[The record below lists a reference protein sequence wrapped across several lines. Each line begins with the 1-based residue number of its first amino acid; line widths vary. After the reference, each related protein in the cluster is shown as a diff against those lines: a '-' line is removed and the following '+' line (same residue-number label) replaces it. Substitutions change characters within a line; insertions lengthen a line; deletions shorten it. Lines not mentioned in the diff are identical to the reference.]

1 MSYRLKSCRLKSCRR
16 LAAACLFAAIFAD
29 TAGAQFKRDLPPIH
43 CEDVESIGS
52 ASMSAD
58 GTITLQLRSLSHNP
72 DAEAVLTYAPDDP
85 QYDEIKTHL
94 GGIAPGET
102 KPVKPWC

>member
-1 MSYRLKSCRLKSCRR
+1 MSFQPRLCRKLAIALL
-16 LAAACLFAAIFAD
+16 LAASFAG
-29 TAGAQFKRDLPPIH
+29 TAAAQFKRDLPPIR

-52 ASMSAD
+52 ATMSAD
-58 GTITLQLRSLSHNP
+58 GTITLQLRSLSPNP
-72 DAEAVLTYAPDDP
+72 DAEGVLTYAPDDP
-85 QYDEIKTHL
+85 QYEEIKTHL